1 MPTGAGWRE
10 RGVGTSLLA
19 ALLVGVYLFPVYWMV
34 ATSLKAQREIF
45 AIPPKLAPWPPDFGP
60 YREAVLGN
68 PDVARGVF
76 NSTVI
81 AVGTTVLTL
90 LLAAPAGYG
99 LARLRLRFTVAI
111 GLVLLV
117 SQMLPS
123 INLALP
129 LFVIFTRLGL
139 ADSFPALIVAN
150 ATATVPFAI
159 VVLRPFFLTV
169 PGEVVEASRVDGS
182 TRFEAFWRIA
192 LPLATPGLVTAAALT
207 FLTAWGEFV
216 FGLTLATS
224 EEMQPITVVLS
235 RFITQFGT
243 RWNELMAVS
252 TVVALPI
259 VVFFV
264 LLQRYIVGGLTAG
277 ATKELSLIHI

>member
-1 MPTGAGWRE
+1 MRDRMRDGR
-10 RGVGTSLLA
+10 
-19 ALLVGVYLFPVYWMV
+19 LLVSALCTLLVALYLFPVYWMA
-34 ATSLKAQREIF
+34 ATSLKAQRDIF
-45 AIPPKLAPWPPDFGP
+45 AIPPKLIPWPPDFGP
-60 YREAVLGN
+60 YQKAVLDN
-68 PDVARGVF
+68 PDVVQGVT
-76 NSTVI
+76 NSTII
-81 AVGTTVLTL
+81 AIGTTIVTL

-111 GLVLLV
+111 AFMLLI

-129 LFVIFTRLGL
+129 LFVIFTRVGL
-139 ADSFPALIVAN
+139 VDSYPALIIAN

-159 VVLRPFFLTV
+159 IVLRPFFLTV

-182 TRFEAFWRIA
+182 TRFEAFWRVA
-192 LPLATPGLVTAAALT
+192 LPLAGPGLITVAALT

-224 EEMQPITVVLS
+224 DGMQPITVVLS
-235 RFITQFGT
+235 RIITQFGT

-252 TVVALPI
+252 TVVAIPI
-259 VVFFV
+259 VVFFI
-264 LLQRYIVGGLTAG
+264 LLQRHIVGGLTAG
-277 ATKELSLIHI
+277 AMKE

>member
-1 MPTGAGWRE
+1 MRARLRE
-10 RGVGTSLLA
+10 NHLVASVFS
-19 ALLVGVYLFPVYWMV
+19 ALLVAVYLFPVYWMV

-45 AIPPKLAPWPPDFGP
+45 AIPPKLVPWPPDFEP

-68 PDVARGVF
+68 PDVARGVL

-81 AVGTTVLTL
+81 AIGTTALTL
-90 LLAAPAGYG
+90 VLAAPAAYA
-99 LARLRLRFTVAI
+99 LARLRLRFTIAI
-111 GLVLLV
+111 GLALLI

-123 INLALP
+123 INIALP
-129 LFVIFTRLGL
+129 LFVIFSRVGL
-139 ADSFPALIVAN
+139 VDSYLALIVAN
-150 ATATVPFAI
+150 ATVTVPFAI
-159 VVLRPFFLTV
+159 IVLRPFFLTV

-182 TRFEAFWRIA
+182 TRFGAFWRIA
-192 LPLATPGLVTAAALT
+192 LPLAGPGLITVAALT

-235 RFITQFGT
+235 RIITQFGT

-259 VVFFV
+259 VVFFI

-277 ATKELSLIHI
+277 AMKE

>member
-1 MPTGAGWRE
+1 MRAKLRQNH
-10 RGVGTSLLA
+10 LLESVFSA
-19 ALLVGVYLFPVYWMV
+19 VLVAVYLFPVYWMV

-45 AIPPKLAPWPPDFGP
+45 AIPPKLVPWPPDYDP

-68 PDVARGVF
+68 PDVARGVL
-76 NSTVI
+76 NSTII
-81 AVGTTVLTL
+81 AIGTTALTL
-90 LLAAPAGYG
+90 VLAAPAAYA

-111 GLVLLV
+111 GLMLLI

-129 LFVIFTRLGL
+129 LFVIFSRVGL
-139 ADSFPALIVAN
+139 VDSFLALIVAN

-159 VVLRPFFLTV
+159 IVLRPFFLTV

-182 TRFEAFWRIA
+182 TRFGAFWRIA
-192 LPLATPGLVTAAALT
+192 LPLAGPGLITVAALT

-235 RFITQFGT
+235 RIITQFGT

-259 VVFFV
+259 IIFFI

-277 ATKELSLIHI
+277 AMKE

>member
-1 MPTGAGWRE
+1 MRTRPRQNH
-10 RGVGTSLLA
+10 
-19 ALLVGVYLFPVYWMV
+19 LVESVVSAVLVAIYLFPVYWMV

-45 AIPPKLAPWPPDFGP
+45 AIPPKLVPWPPDFDP

-68 PDVARGVF
+68 PDVARGVL

-81 AVGTTVLTL
+81 AIGTTALTL
-90 LLAAPAGYG
+90 LLAAPAAYA

-111 GLVLLV
+111 GLILLI

-129 LFVIFTRLGL
+129 LFVIFSRVGL
-139 ADSFPALIVAN
+139 VDSFPALIVAN
-150 ATATVPFAI
+150 ATVTVPFAI
-159 VVLRPFFLTV
+159 IVLRPFFLTV

-182 TRFEAFWRIA
+182 TRFGAFWRIA
-192 LPLATPGLVTAAALT
+192 LPLAGPGLITVAALT

-235 RFITQFGT
+235 RIITQFGT

-259 VVFFV
+259 VIFFI

-277 ATKELSLIHI
+277 AMKE

>member
-1 MPTGAGWRE
+1 MLE
-10 RGVGTSLLA
+10 RLRDGRLIVSVLCT
-19 ALLVGVYLFPVYWMV
+19 LLVAIYLFPVYWMA
-34 ATSLKAQREIF
+34 ATSLKAQRDIF
-45 AIPPKLAPWPPDFGP
+45 AIPPKIVPWPPDVTP
-60 YREAVLGN
+60 YREAVLDN
-68 PDVARGVF
+68 PDVVQGVI
-76 NSTVI
+76 NSTII
-81 AVGTTVLTL
+81 AIGTTIVTL

-111 GLVLLV
+111 AFVLLV

-129 LFVIFTRLGL
+129 LFVIFARVGL
-139 ADSFPALIVAN
+139 VDSYPALIIAN

-159 VVLRPFFLTV
+159 IILRPFFLTV

-182 TRFEAFWRIA
+182 TRFGAFWRVA
-192 LPLATPGLVTAAALT
+192 LPLAGPGLITVAAVT

-235 RFITQFGT
+235 GFITQFGT

-252 TVVALPI
+252 TVVAIPI
-259 VVFFV
+259 VLFFV
-264 LLQRYIVGGLTAG
+264 LLQRYIVGGMTAG
-277 ATKELSLIHI
+277 AMKE

>member
-1 MPTGAGWRE
+1 MPAVLRDK
-10 RGVGTSLLA
+10 RVVLSVLS
-19 ALLVGVYLFPVYWMV
+19 ALLVAAYLFPVYWMV
-34 ATSLKAQREIF
+34 ATSLKPAADIF
-45 AIPPKLAPWPPDFGP
+45 ANPPKLLPWPPDVGP
-60 YREAVLGN
+60 YREAVLGS
-68 PDVARGVF
+68 PDVARGAL

-81 AVGTTVLTL
+81 AVGTTLLTL

-99 LARLRLRFTVAI
+99 LARLRLRFAVAV
-111 GLVLLV
+111 GLLLLV
-117 SQMLPS
+117 SQMLPA

-129 LFVIFTRLGL
+129 LFVIFSRVGL
-139 ADSFPALIVAN
+139 ADSYPALIVAN

-159 VVLRPFFLTV
+159 IVLRPFFLTV

-182 TRFEAFWRIA
+182 TRFEAFWRVA
-192 LPLATPGLVTAAALT
+192 LPLATPGLVTVAALT

-243 RWNELMAVS
+243 RWNDLMAVS

-259 VVFFV
+259 VLFFV

-277 ATKELSLIHI
+277 ATKE

>member
-1 MPTGAGWRE
+1 MRARLRE
-10 RGVGTSLLA
+10 NHLVASVFS
-19 ALLVGVYLFPVYWMV
+19 ALLVAIYLFPVYWMV

-45 AIPPKLAPWPPDFGP
+45 AIPPKLVPWPPDFEP

-68 PDVARGVF
+68 PDVARGVL
-76 NSTVI
+76 NSTII
-81 AVGTTVLTL
+81 AIGTTALTL
-90 LLAAPAGYG
+90 MLAAPAAYA

-111 GLVLLV
+111 GLVLLI

-123 INLALP
+123 INIALP
-129 LFVIFTRLGL
+129 LFVIFSRVGL
-139 ADSFPALIVAN
+139 VDSFLALIVAN
-150 ATATVPFAI
+150 ATVTVPFAI
-159 VVLRPFFLTV
+159 IVLRPFFLTV

-192 LPLATPGLVTAAALT
+192 LPLAGPGLITVAALT

-235 RFITQFGT
+235 RIITQYGI

-259 VVFFV
+259 VIFFI

-277 ATKELSLIHI
+277 AMKE

>member
-1 MPTGAGWRE
+1 MSARPRQTH
-10 RGVGTSLLA
+10 
-19 ALLVGVYLFPVYWMV
+19 LVESIFSAVLVAIYLFPVYWMV

-45 AIPPKLAPWPPDFGP
+45 AIPPKLVPWPPDLDP

-68 PDVARGVF
+68 PDVARGVL

-81 AVGTTVLTL
+81 AIGTTALTL
-90 LLAAPAGYG
+90 VLAAPASYA
-99 LARLRLRFTVAI
+99 LARLKLRFTVAI
-111 GLVLLV
+111 GLMLLI

-129 LFVIFTRLGL
+129 LFVIFSRVGL
-139 ADSFPALIVAN
+139 VDSFLALIVAN
-150 ATATVPFAI
+150 ATVTVPFAI
-159 VVLRPFFLTV
+159 IVLRPFFLTV

-182 TRFEAFWRIA
+182 TRFGAFWRIA
-192 LPLATPGLVTAAALT
+192 LPLAGPGLITVAALT

-235 RFITQFGT
+235 RIITQFGT

-259 VVFFV
+259 VIFFI

-277 ATKELSLIHI
+277 AMKE

>member
-1 MPTGAGWRE
+1 MRARLRE
-10 RGVGTSLLA
+10 NHLVASVCS
-19 ALLVGVYLFPVYWMV
+19 ALLVAVYLFPVYWMV

-45 AIPPKLAPWPPDFGP
+45 AIPPKLVPWPPDFAP

-68 PDVARGVF
+68 PDVARGVL
-76 NSTVI
+76 NSTII
-81 AVGTTVLTL
+81 AIGTTALTL
-90 LLAAPAGYG
+90 VLAAPAAYA
-99 LARLRLRFTVAI
+99 LARLRLRFTVAL
-111 GLVLLV
+111 GLVLLI

-123 INLALP
+123 INIALP
-129 LFVIFTRLGL
+129 LFVIFSRIGL
-139 ADSFPALIVAN
+139 VDSYLALIVAN
-150 ATATVPFAI
+150 ATVTVPFAI
-159 VVLRPFFLTV
+159 IVLRPFFLTV

-192 LPLATPGLVTAAALT
+192 LPLAGPGLITVAALT

-235 RFITQFGT
+235 RIITQFGT

-259 VVFFV
+259 VIFFI

-277 ATKELSLIHI
+277 AMKE

>member
-1 MPTGAGWRE
+1 MGSRSRQSQLVE
-10 RGVGTSLLA
+10 SVIS
-19 ALLVGVYLFPVYWMV
+19 ALLVALYLFPVYWMV

-45 AIPPKLAPWPPDFGP
+45 AIPPKLVPWPPDFEP

-68 PDVARGVF
+68 PDVARGVL
-76 NSTVI
+76 NSTII
-81 AVGTTVLTL
+81 AIGTTALTL
-90 LLAAPAGYG
+90 VLAAPAAYA

-111 GLVLLV
+111 GLALLI

-123 INLALP
+123 INIALP
-129 LFVIFTRLGL
+129 LFVIFSRVGL
-139 ADSFPALIVAN
+139 VDSFLALIVAN
-150 ATATVPFAI
+150 ATVTVPFAI
-159 VVLRPFFLTV
+159 IILRPFFLTV

-182 TRFEAFWRIA
+182 TRFGAFWRIA
-192 LPLATPGLVTAAALT
+192 LPLAGPGLITVAALT

-235 RFITQFGT
+235 RIITQFGT

-259 VVFFV
+259 VIFFI

-277 ATKELSLIHI
+277 AMKE

>member
-1 MPTGAGWRE
+1 MRARL
-10 RGVGTSLLA
+10 RDNHLIASVFS
-19 ALLVGVYLFPVYWMV
+19 ALLVAVYLFPVYWMV

-45 AIPPKLAPWPPDFGP
+45 AIPPKLVPWPPDFEP

-68 PDVARGVF
+68 PDVARGVL
-76 NSTVI
+76 NSTII
-81 AVGTTVLTL
+81 AVGTTALTL
-90 LLAAPAGYG
+90 VLAAPAAYA

-111 GLVLLV
+111 GLVLLI

-123 INLALP
+123 INIALP
-129 LFVIFTRLGL
+129 LFVIFSRVGL
-139 ADSFPALIVAN
+139 VDSYLALIVAN
-150 ATATVPFAI
+150 ATVTVPFAI
-159 VVLRPFFLTV
+159 IVLRPFFLTV

-192 LPLATPGLVTAAALT
+192 LPLAGPGLITVAALT

-235 RFITQFGT
+235 RIITQFGT

-259 VVFFV
+259 VVFFI

-277 ATKELSLIHI
+277 AMKE